1 MFARVNTFRGPV
13 EGMDASLEDA
23 RAQALPA
30 LDAVDGYA
38 GIVVLLERATGRSIA
53 ITFWESEEAMRASE
67 AAATEIRSSSTRRN
81 DEQIVSVERFEVG
94 LVTLGTAVGT
104 R

>member
-1 MFARVNTFRGPV
+1 MFARVNTFQGPI

-23 RAQALPA
+23 RTHALPA
-30 LDAVDGYA
+30 LESVDGYA
-38 GIVVLLERATGRSIA
+38 GILVLLERATGRSIA
-53 ITFWESEEAMRASE
+53 VTFWESEAALRASE
-67 AAATEIRSSSTRRN
+67 AAATEIRSTSSQRN

-94 LVTLGTAVGT
+94 LSTFNAGVAT